1 MDGSGQPGDGRYNDY
16 RMSAWV
22 GLIPPLLA
30 ALFGGWCGNLLGG
43 ATAAGSC
50 AALAALLLTLAA
62 CGGPWRDPPRL
73 GRVAAPAPPA
83 PWGAGAATRRA
94 PRRARARRRAGGAPA
109 RRSLLSS
116 CAGASP

>member
-1 MDGSGQPGDGRYNDY
+1 MDGWGRPGDGRYNGH

-62 CGGPWRDPPRL
+62 CGGPWRDPLRL
-73 GRVAAPAPPA
+73 GRVAALAPPA
-83 PWGAGAATRRA
+83 LWGAVAASA
-94 PRRARARRRAGGAPA
+94 LASPGPRGGLEA
-109 RRSLLSS
+109 
-116 CAGASP
+116 AGA